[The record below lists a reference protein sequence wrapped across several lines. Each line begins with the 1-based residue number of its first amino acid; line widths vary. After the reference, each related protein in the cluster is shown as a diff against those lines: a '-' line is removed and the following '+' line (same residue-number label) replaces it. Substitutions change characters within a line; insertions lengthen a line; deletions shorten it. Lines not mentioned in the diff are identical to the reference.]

1 MLLTEDKK
9 KLEAYVDKLIEDL
22 MTEITRVKKTGIYG
36 KQLIEKA
43 IGITV
48 SKLTPESKM
57 ILSSAYNMMTEHT
70 LSEEY
75 FTDSVHKAEFYS
87 SDILKDITNKF
98 NFDVPKKIDYKSN
111 NLEVNKMIAS
121 GTVAIIGGIVSIKL
135 KSWIPIGVAALIV
148 CIMLFLLKDSS
159 KSSLSNV
166 DTVINDY
173 FDVVKKSLMT
183 WIDSLESYYD
193 NRVAQIREKR
203 LSYV

>member
-1 MLLTEDKK
+1 
-9 KLEAYVDKLIEDL
+9 
-22 MTEITRVKKTGIYG
+22 
-36 KQLIEKA
+36 
-43 IGITV
+43 
-48 SKLTPESKM
+48 
-57 ILSSAYNMMTEHT
+57 
-70 LSEEY
+70 
-75 FTDSVHKAEFYS
+75 
-87 SDILKDITNKF
+87 
-98 NFDVPKKIDYKSN
+98 
-111 NLEVNKMIAS
+111 MIAS